1 MQGLPSG
8 LLASWT
14 GVFLVAPRPTL
25 CLLLH
30 ALTTGYCFFRTVWLD
45 SPNQVAS
52 VSCLSGLAMLFL
64 IGLMEA
70 NVLLSN
76 LVLAGSQ
83 AKGENQ

>member
-1 MQGLPSG
+1 
-8 LLASWT
+8 
-14 GVFLVAPRPTL
+14 
-25 CLLLH
+25 
-30 ALTTGYCFFRTVWLD
+30 
-45 SPNQVAS
+45 